1 MSSQHGS
8 ENHTAYSCSH
18 SLHQTL
24 HLRTPVNHCWVHN
37 AAPLASAQPFHLLAD
52 HHWFSPQ
59 LLRMLADWSPGLQV
73 YRGLLRGVQVVAVKV
88 FNDGPQY
95 TSDSSQERLQTLQV
109 LKQQRETLIRQEIA
123 VLKSCRDHNIVQFV
137 GACIQV
143 GVLTHCFVD
152 CQASPSSCTC
162 PTLSSGG

>member
-1 MSSQHGS
+1 M
-8 ENHTAYSCSH
+8 
-18 SLHQTL
+18 
-24 HLRTPVNHCWVHN
+24 
-37 AAPLASAQPFHLLAD
+37 
-52 HHWFSPQ
+52 
-59 LLRMLADWSPGLQV
+59 
-73 YRGLLRGVQVVAVKV
+73 VAVKV

-143 GVLTHCFVD
+143 GLLTYCFVR
-152 CQASPSSCTC
+152 CRALHMQKNSVNFCTERMRYIC
-162 PTLSSGG
+162 SRGVLECFCLVRKTYTPRLFNHCMTWLGQV